1 MTPRTRS
8 GGAAPPASIVY
19 KSTPTLKQVQFPARR
34 KRLRTYGKRNRRSG
48 GGGGGVDDD
57 DNKENEEG
65 NNTRPTPHLKQKT
78 LTQYD
83 FASSFAEDSVVELSD
98 ASDVE
103 NLDKGKHKNEGE
115 KENNVP
121 KGTKRRRSP
130 TAKHA
135 PLQPITITEQEDDE
149 EELVVLDTEAEQDE
163 AEAEAEEEDEDEGP
177 VVRGRRAVGFTDA
190 GKKKRRRTLGEEH
203 RMSTMKG
210 STSSRRRT
218 LGDSPAAGPSRTRYH
233 TQTLTQCIGRT
244 TSFVADSDDEA
255 LGSTED
261 DGFLDWLG
269 QQEEG
274 EEQSGPQSPTIG
286 TQASKRAAAAAAA
299 ASPQVWED
307 RTPSPRARSSN
318 SQRPAPQTTSQAPPR
333 EESIVPQTPVRS
345 IRFGLPP
352 STQPNVASPSP
363 TRLAALYGAISQY
376 TSPSSQRRQ
385 HESPAAAA
393 KPLLELTGKPR
404 RRISPAKTQ
413 PELVIADS
421 YATEGWSS
429 VGGTQA
435 RRGTTPSQTQKTD
448 VFSTPAE
455 ESAPPPPPAA
465 VASTQA
471 ADKMPETAEDTA
483 TAAQILLETQ
493 SQDGQIEEQ
502 FYGALS
508 QAVQD
513 SAAVSQQP
521 PLPLSP
527 ATPRQAAAPSQPSP
541 VEEAIVISDT
551 EEREIPDSDDEEEDF
566 GAESDDTSDHNSD
579 DSDEAEESRFA
590 AGAETQL
597 LMDQLQS
604 SVRKW
609 TRVPPSAASHHA
621 PSSSVASPH
630 PPRTSSPAPA
640 PSPGSAVTPQSAPPS
655 SSSFKRATT
664 TTTTKLPNQ
673 PGTVANDIP
682 LTPLPST
689 PLRTPLH
696 HPHPIDTQGV
706 PFESQRVAVAT
717 LQNFPPA
724 SARTDILLPVSAG
737 TLAPLI
743 AGRQDVLVLPFK
755 VPVQVA
761 RFWLLGEGGILRY
774 LACIDGHEH
783 DPERD
788 NGRGGR
794 GTWSY
799 RAAQVY
805 ELNNPAC
812 EDDMRAEDWI
822 HGRVTRYVY
831 FPPAVVSQ
839 LLWNLRHPLFAD
851 LKDDVDDDD
860 GAAMVTTPAA
870 ATALSSSS
878 PLRRS
883 ARLLSTPARLRSPP
897 RNSPSPLRR
906 AHQRPPPSTM
916 PAPPRPPRAG
926 SARKHHTQQPFV
938 RPSQATTVSQASTVA
953 PPSQAAAGA
962 SPIPRSAGDESSES
976 LVFDDH
982 GGSSISMPYSGVSGL
997 DHLAASQLLTG
1008 SQILPESLVR
1018 DEEEQ
1023 EHMPE
1028 VIFDSEED

>member
-115 KENNVP
+115 KENN
-121 KGTKRRRSP
+121 
-130 TAKHA
+130 
-135 PLQPITITEQEDDE
+135 PITITEQEDDE

-604 SVRKW
+604 SSPRTVLIR
-609 TRVPPSAASHHA
+609 RVPPSASHFE
-621 PSSSVASPH
+621 S
-630 PPRTSSPAPA
+630 
-640 PSPGSAVTPQSAPPS
+640 
-655 SSSFKRATT
+655 RAGALTRIRRDAA
-664 TTTTKLPNQ
+664 